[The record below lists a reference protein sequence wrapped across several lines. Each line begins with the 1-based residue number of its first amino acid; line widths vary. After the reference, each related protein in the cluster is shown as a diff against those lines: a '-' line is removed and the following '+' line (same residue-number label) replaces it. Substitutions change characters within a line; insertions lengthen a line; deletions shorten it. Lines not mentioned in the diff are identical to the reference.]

1 MATGKIYKISL
12 RFKLFNQILKTY
24 QNLSVKQVFEIH
36 LSVAK
41 VSPIFEKMLNCKKG
55 EDRNKYID
63 RLNVAE
69 FLKNTK

>member
-41 VSPIFEKMLNCKKG
+41 VSTIFEKMLNCKKG
-55 EDRNKYID
+55 EDRN